1 MAIDHPDRVWRLAV
15 LYIVPTY
22 KIYTETDRG
31 IAEDYYHFSFIQ
43 PADYPERMI
52 GNDVPYYLNKK
63 MGKCP
68 FGDDVFTEAAKA
80 EYLRCFNNP
89 ETIHAAC
96 EDYHAAVTI
105 DFEHDRADLDT
116 KLTQPLL
123 ALWGKKGAMAGNYDV
138 LEAWRER
145 AIDVSGHALP
155 CGHYFAEERLS
166 EILNALKDLFTL

>member
-1 MAIDHPDRVWRLAV
+1 
-15 LYIVPTY
+15 
-22 KIYTETDRG
+22 
-31 IAEDYYHFSFIQ
+31 
-43 PADYPERMI
+43 MI
-52 GNDVPYYLNKK
+52 GNDVPYYLKK
-63 MGKCP
+63 NGQ
-68 FGDDVFTEAAKA
+68 VSLRRRAFTEAAKA

-89 ETIHAAC
+89 ETIHATC
-96 EDYHAAVTI
+96 EDYHAAATI

-155 CGHYFAEERLS
+155 CGHYFAEERPS